1 MKWLLSLV
9 LLGIAI
15 LIQVLRGQGSEWL
28 TVARVPSLLAPL
40 WGAFFVFCGT
50 LLTFAMRQALL
61 GPAGRSWLRAGLVA
75 VAAWILVPVMS
86 FAVCLAVMGDIQRS
100 LWEVVPL
107 LPHGVLLPVVLVA
120 VAYLVDSECRHD
132 REWARLD
139 ID

>member
-1 MKWLLSLV
+1 
-9 LLGIAI
+9 
-15 LIQVLRGQGSEWL
+15 
-28 TVARVPSLLAPL
+28 
-40 WGAFFVFCGT
+40 
-50 LLTFAMRQALL
+50 
-61 GPAGRSWLRAGLVA
+61 
-75 VAAWILVPVMS
+75 MS